1 MGRKREIAILRML
14 YVLHQENE
22 AIATLLMQQVCYPQD
37 FDKTCKKTFKAW
49 DKTVDAIYKEIE
61 NDGCRK
67 NARNNDDDGESRK

>member
-1 MGRKREIAILRML
+1 MGRRKREEAILEML

-22 AIATLLMQQVCYPQD
+22 AITTLLMQQMCYPQD

-49 DKTVDAIYKEIE
+49 DKIVDSIYKEIE

-67 NARNNDDDGESRK
+67 DARNHDDDGKSC